1 MKLRVIDIIILS
13 ITIGGC
19 LSTGIYFLVEHLI
32 GSRKPEEDTWTN
44 KTIRQLSVSMYS
56 SMISFADSL
65 HLITYKNL
73 CVTWENVYCLVDCIV
88 RDYKYT
94 PDYSQNKLPYYVL
107 KIAGDYNFCMMNCIG
122 VIGNWSSY
130 FYYEVFTIESQY
142 LPLNEDKCYMDYI
155 QKEISPLNFIQLL
168 MGDQNFDITYQKG
181 LADLMRG
188 ALISCKIISE
198 SIRPIH
204 HSAIS

>member
-1 MKLRVIDIIILS
+1 M
-13 ITIGGC
+13 
-19 LSTGIYFLVEHLI
+19 
-32 GSRKPEEDTWTN
+32 
-44 KTIRQLSVSMYS
+44 
-56 SMISFADSL
+56 
-65 HLITYKNL
+65 
-73 CVTWENVYCLVDCIV
+73 

-130 FYYEVFTIESQY
+130 FYYEVFAIESQY

-168 MGDQNFDITYQKG
+168 MGNQNFDITYQKANNCCSYSYE
-181 LADLMRG
+181 LVRTFFFKNKR
-188 ALISCKIISE
+188 IFNS
-198 SIRPIH
+198 
-204 HSAIS
+204 